1 MSFRIVIELW
11 HILYMVNIDSSYENN
26 CLFSPGFDAVY
37 EIWKVVCVTVF
48 LKSILLK
55 NKVLQASSIKGVYI
69 FLLCNTVPQSHWLII
84 SQFHRFQIWV

>member
-37 EIWKVVCVTVF
+37 EIWKVVC
-48 LKSILLK
+48 
-55 NKVLQASSIKGVYI
+55 ASSKFNKRSIYFSSV
-69 FLLCNTVPQSHWLII
+69 
-84 SQFHRFQIWV
+84 